1 MFASIRRIPVKHPF
15 AFGVVFAGIKH
26 CTADI
31 LVQKTVENK
40 EEVDIRRATVFTA
53 FGALFCGAWQYGLFV
68 KLMPW
73 LCPNAVS
80 FAGKSIRAKLKDV
93 PGMKQLAIQVFI
105 ENGINNPILYYPTFY
120 SIKAFIEGH
129 SAVESIPVGI
139 NKYRENLVEDVI
151 AIWKVWVPAQFFN
164 FAFSPMWFRVPFVAC
179 VSFMFT
185 CYVSFKR
192 GAPDDE
198 NEVECVSE

>member
-1 MFASIRRIPVKHPF
+1 MIIFLPF
-15 AFGVVFAGIKH
+15 FLTPDVFLH
-26 CTADI
+26 FF
-31 LVQKTVENK
+31 KTVENK

-120 SIKAFIEGH
+120 SIKVCMHGSRCRINVLENTANTTSVSTGTSYFILNLSLLFLPEF
-129 SAVESIPVGI
+129 SLLIFPVE
-139 NKYRENLVEDVI
+139 RTL
-151 AIWKVWVPAQFFN
+151 
-164 FAFSPMWFRVPFVAC
+164 PFIIII
-179 VSFMFT
+179 T
-185 CYVSFKR
+185 II
-192 GAPDDE
+192 E
-198 NEVECVSE
+198 L